1 VYDHTL
7 RYRSLTHRNIE
18 SRAVSAMLQ
27 SSQRDHEV
35 IRDAALT
42 RDADHLVT
50 LLQAHIRKGEEFAQ
64 KYKPAGK

>member
-1 VYDHTL
+1 L
-7 RYRSLTHRNIE
+7 RYRSLTHRSIE
-18 SRAVSAMLQ
+18 SRSVGAMLQ
-27 SSQRDHEV
+27 RSQRDREV

-42 RDADHLVT
+42 RDADYPMP